1 MKAGIIAA
9 GEGSRLKAEGI
20 SLPKPLIVV
29 DGMPLIERLL
39 NSYVRCGITEVACI
53 INEYSLQVKDFVEK
67 KNFGIPIQFHVETTP
82 SSMHSVLALEPYLNQ
97 EKFLLSTVDSIF
109 DDNDLKRFIRYAED
123 HPEKDGVLA
132 ITDFI
137 DDEKPLYVQ
146 LNDDNNI
153 IWFGKEGAVETPR
166 WVTGGLYILSPK
178 IFSEKQRVLAK
189 GMERLRNF
197 LGYLLEQGYKI
208 DAFPFSRIIDIDH
221 VSDIRTAENLL
232 RAQK

>member
-29 DGMPLIERLL
+29 DGIPLIERLL

-53 INEYSLQVKDFVEK
+53 INEYSLQVKEFVEK
-67 KNFGIPIQFHVETTP
+67 KDFGIDVKFHIETTP
-82 SSMHSVLALEPYLNQ
+82 SSMHSVLALEPYLRQ

-109 DDNDLKRFIRYAED
+109 DEGDLKRFIRYAED
-123 HPEKDGVLA
+123 HTEKDGVLA

-146 LNDDNNI
+146 LNADNNI
-153 IWFGKEGAVETPR
+153 VRFGKEGAVETPR

-178 IFSEKQRVLAK
+178 IYSEKRRVLDS

-232 RAQK
+232 RAQH